1 MRWTLRNGGR
11 TFFDLTTPCGQKN
24 SDRHDDDTAQYQSLC
39 MFLGERPLLNEEW
52 NQRSENRA
60 EADDDRV
67 GDTQT
72 KALHRNA
79 EKNLRDP
86 PAGTQ
91 QYWNG
96 KLLQGQSAIR
106 FEQTAHESQGEYPG
120 NDHKRDHTENKPH
133 VLPFP
138 ITHKLRWKHAT
149 AGHQPRDHYE
159 RDSRRQRMPH

>member
-1 MRWTLRNGGR
+1 
-11 TFFDLTTPCGQKN
+11 
-24 SDRHDDDTAQYQSLC
+24 
-39 MFLGERPLLNEEW
+39 MFLGQRPLLNEEW
-52 NQRSENRA
+52 NQRSENRG

-79 EKNLRDP
+79 EKNLRDA

-106 FEQTAHESQGEYPG
+106 IEKTAYESQGEYPG

-133 VLPFP
+133 VPPFQ
-138 ITHKLRWKHAT
+138 TTQNFRGRMQT
-149 AGHQPRDHYE
+149 ADK
-159 RDSRRQRMPH
+159 D